1 MERALATQKDD
12 QMGSPNRV
20 TSILDKPNEEG
31 DNVIG
36 ITLGD
41 GSEFD
46 AVIDL
51 AAAELLVEILQQRLV
66 RYADESAKNL
76 SFPQFDVRDVAI
88 AHQGPAVVL
97 LVSTVQMGQVVFR
110 MPNDLV
116 KKAHHEL
123 GRAVTYGSGP
133 QSKN

>member
-1 MERALATQKDD
+1 MAA
-12 QMGSPNRV
+12 PNRV
-20 TSILDKPNEEG
+20 TSVQNKPNEDG

-51 AAAELLVEILQQRLV
+51 PAAQVLVEILQQRLV
-66 RYADESAKNL
+66 RWASESVKNL
-76 SFPQFDVRDVAI
+76 SLPSFDVLDVAI
-88 AHQGPAVVL
+88 AHRGPEVAL
-97 LVSTVQMGQVVFR
+97 LVSTAQMGQVTFR
-110 MPNDLV
+110 MPNELV
-116 KKAHHEL
+116 RKMHQEL

>member
-1 MERALATQKDD
+1 MAA
-12 QMGSPNRV
+12 PNRV
-20 TSILDKPNEEG
+20 TRVQNKPNEDG

-51 AAAELLVEILQQRLV
+51 PAAQVLVEILQQRLV
-66 RYADESAKNL
+66 RWASESVKNL
-76 SFPQFDVRDVAI
+76 SLPSFDVLDVAI
-88 AHQGPAVVL
+88 AHRGPEVAL
-97 LVSTVQMGQVVFR
+97 LVSTAQMGQVTFR
-110 MPNDLV
+110 MPNELV
-116 KKAHHEL
+116 RKMHQEL

>member
-1 MERALATQKDD
+1 MAA
-12 QMGSPNRV
+12 PNRA
-20 TSILDKPNEEG
+20 TSVQNKPNEDG

-51 AAAELLVEILQQRLV
+51 PAAQVLVEILQQRLV
-66 RYADESAKNL
+66 RWASESVKNL
-76 SFPQFDVRDVAI
+76 SLPSFDVLDVAI
-88 AHQGPAVVL
+88 AHRGPEVAL
-97 LVSTVQMGQVVFR
+97 LVSTAQMGQVTFR
-110 MPNDLV
+110 MPNELV
-116 KKAHHEL
+116 RKMHQEL